1 MGVDRAFQ
9 QGVVLMSDERITI
22 LETRMD
28 SATATI
34 AQQSLII
41 AELTNRIMMLEAE
54 SVHDDEVHKLARN
67 IGDGFNNIARLL
79 EVTESELYDSKWKR
93 RENVS

>member
-1 MGVDRAFQ
+1 
-9 QGVVLMSDERITI
+9 MSDERITI

-28 SATATI
+28 SATSTI

-54 SVHDDEVHKLARN
+54 SVHDDEVIKLARN
-67 IGDGFNNIARLL
+67 IEDGFNNLARIL
-79 EVTESELYDSKWKR
+79 EVTESELYDSQWKR
-93 RENVS
+93 RANVS

>member
-1 MGVDRAFQ
+1 
-9 QGVVLMSDERITI
+9 MSNERITV

-28 SATATI
+28 SATSTI

-54 SVHDDEVHKLARN
+54 SVHDDEVIKLAGN
-67 IGDGFNNIARLL
+67 IEDGFNNLARIL

-93 RENVS
+93 RANVS